1 MPDPPSINIG
11 EKAYW
16 RLNETLAWI
25 AWRDPD
31 RCDWPPDIS
40 GAYFQLEPLLERG
53 EIRGSRR
60 IGRNGPRRPIEA
72 FEWCDVVLSWLPAP
86 LRIGQDEP
94 RFYDRNTPDRD
105 FAAAIAEPWRD
116 VLFVVADLLKAF
128 PVHHGA
134 EKNPTPSGASISK
147 IVAVLPQPLRG

>member
-1 MPDPPSINIG
+1 MLDPPSINNMK
-11 EKAYW
+11 KAHW
-16 RLNETLAWI
+16 KLKQTLAWI

-31 RCDWPPDIS
+31 RCDGPPDIS

-60 IGRNGPRRPIEA
+60 RRNGPRRPIEA
-72 FEWCDVVLSWLPAP
+72 FEWCDVVLSWLPRPA
-86 LRIGQDEP
+86 RIGQDEP

-116 VLFVVADLLKAF
+116 VLSAVADLLKAF
-128 PVHHGA
+128 RCTMGQKRIPRPAG
-134 EKNPTPSGASISK
+134 
-147 IVAVLPQPLRG
+147 LDQQDCQQPGRSL